1 MAVKKTAEKEKVL
14 GTEDIPQRGYEL
26 VMVISPE
33 VADEQLEAKV
43 DEVSRFITERGGVI
57 ASVEQWGKRKLAY
70 PIKSFTEGNYV
81 LSRFDSKPSL
91 CKQLETSLQISEDVL
106 RYLLI
111 RSGD

>member
-1 MAVKKTAEKEKVL
+1 MAVKKIAEKVL
-14 GTEDIPQRGYEL
+14 ATEDIPQRGYEL

-57 ASVEQWGKRKLAY
+57 ASVEHWGKRRLAY
-70 PIKSFTEGNYV
+70 PIRSFTEGNYV
-81 LSRFDSKPSL
+81 LSRFESKPSL
-91 CKQLETSLQISEDVL
+91 CKQLEASLQISEDVL